1 MNIPNLDQHYDEL
14 CTFENIDY
22 TPAWYYK
29 HFPGFYNVQCYKI
42 LAGWQGGVR
51 SEDQYLMNE
60 EQNRT
65 EENKKRRLD
74 IADTENNG
82 VHGEFQRTHTESMSE
97 FQISGELP
105 LSES

>member
-1 MNIPNLDQHYDEL
+1 MNIPNLDEHYDEL
-14 CTFENIDY
+14 CTFANIEY

-51 SEDQYLMNE
+51 SEEQVVKE
-60 EQNRT
+60 ESEVHT
-65 EENKKRRLD
+65 KENKKRRID
-74 IADTENNG
+74 CADTEDG
-82 VHGEFQRTHTESMSE
+82 IHSELQRTHTEGMSE

-105 LSES
+105 LSDS